1 MTRTSPWV
9 LVLVLAL
16 AVSACGNDAGGGAS
30 NGGAGNAVAVDAA
43 GNASAGSQAG
53 QAGGSAIS
61 SQSAPIPPSGAAN
74 MPLQPLSEEDL
85 VSTTQI
91 GCTCQFNSRN
101 RTYVQAIGDEMMVRT
116 PAGRQV
122 CPITDAQLQSFGESD
137 SDVPCGGVRVS
148 IRVTGARTLDVE
160 ADSSE
165 GPATLS
171 ASEDGTNG
179 TLDGTWGCAC

>member
-1 MTRTSPWV
+1 MTRISPW
-9 LVLVLAL
+9 VLVLAL
-16 AVSACGNDAGGGAS
+16 AVSACGTDAGGGAS
-30 NGGAGNAVAVDAA
+30 NGGAGNALAVEAA
-43 GNASAGSQAG
+43 GNASAGSQAA
-53 QAGGSAIS
+53 QAGGAPTS
-61 SQSAPIPPSGAAN
+61 SQRAPIHPSGTAT

-85 VSTTQI
+85 ASTIQM

-101 RTYVQAIGDEMMVRT
+101 RTYVQAIGDELMVRT
-116 PAGRQV
+116 LAGRQV
-122 CPITDAQLQSFGESD
+122 CPITNAQIQSFGESD
-137 SDVPCGGVRVS
+137 NDVPCAGVRVS
-148 IRVTGARTLDVE
+148 IRETGARTLDVV